1 MSTLI
6 IVLFSFMILLNAA
19 MLFWF
24 TYNATAYFQRGM
36 DIIGT
41 SILGMAGF
49 PLILISILFIMFI
62 FRRRKRKGRI
72 KYIEVV
78 VAFLSIM
85 FSGCLLIITNDSQWA
100 ETRVTSDAVRITTDN
115 RYEYRLDLVNMFQ
128 RNAYTRLY
136 LKNTADEEEIYIPV
150 DIELSDIVVISMG
163 DEIQWSV
170 LESTGNP
177 SQYILSTTDDFPV
190 PEKRFDINVES
201 KTSTEI
207 NN

>member
-19 MLFWF
+19 VLFWF

-41 SILGMAGF
+41 SILGMAGV

-78 VAFLSIM
+78 VVFLSIM

-128 RNAYTRLY
+128 RNAYARLY

-177 SQYILSTTDDFPV
+177 SQYILSTTDDFLV

-201 KTSTEI
+201 KTSIEI